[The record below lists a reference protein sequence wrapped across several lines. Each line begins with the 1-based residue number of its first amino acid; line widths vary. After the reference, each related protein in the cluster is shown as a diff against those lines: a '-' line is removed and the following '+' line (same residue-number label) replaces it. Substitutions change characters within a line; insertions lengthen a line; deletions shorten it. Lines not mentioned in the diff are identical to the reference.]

1 MLSGGNPINSYNSVE
16 GLIEPT
22 PLKFDIDKI
31 KSALSALYSENSFD
45 PLSAYKNSERQAV
58 FNLNHPKTL
67 PATVTT
73 ERGKY
78 VGDLST
84 NEATLQ
90 SRFNLSTGDFNTMPY
105 SVESSYIGEIYKQL
119 VDWHNSNNSKHG
131 RITRI
136 HCVHLANGS
145 GYHMHTDIQ
154 TTIRYHVAVTTNEY
168 CYMFAKG
175 ENEMCSVH
183 IPADGRVWL
192 LDTRTFHTALNLKPK
207 IAPKE
212 ELIRTH
218 LIFSVI

>member
-31 KSALSALYSENSFD
+31 RSALTTLYNKNSFD
-45 PLSAYKNSERQAV
+45 PLIAYENNARQAV
-58 FNLNHPKTL
+58 FNLNHPKAL
-67 PATVTT
+67 PATITT

-90 SRFNLSTGDFNTMPY
+90 SRFNLCTGDFDTMPDA
-105 SVESSYIGEIYKQL
+105 VESSYIGEIYNQL

-145 GYHMHTDIQ
+145 GYHMHTDVQ
-154 TTIRYHVAVTTNEY
+154 TTIRYHIAVDTNEY

-175 ENEMCSVH
+175 ENEVYSVH

-192 LDTRTFHTALNLKPK
+192 LDTRNFHTALNLKPK
-207 IAPKE
+207 IAPNE